1 MNNAARAHPG
11 PESRQGGLDPEKQP
25 MIEDLI
31 FASAIHSKVRRG
43 NDAAEN
49 ASRTAAD
56 ARRQAELLQCD
67 VEKLFMLTEALW
79 TILKE
84 KHGCTD
90 EELVRR
96 VQEIDLRDGKLDG
109 KVATVQPDCPQCGRK
124 LMGKRPL
131 CLYCGAEVNRVDL
144 QPFSR

>member
-1 MNNAARAHPG
+1 MAANPVSRAAT
-11 PESRQGGLDPEKQP
+11 D
-25 MIEDLI
+25 
-31 FASAIHSKVRRG
+31 VRAQ
-43 NDAAEN
+43 NEII
-49 ASRTAAD
+49 
-56 ARRQAELLQCD
+56 QCD

-90 EELVRR
+90 AELVQR

-109 KVATVQPDCPQCGRK
+109 KVAKVNPDCPKCSRK
-124 LMGKRPL
+124 LMGKRPV
-131 CLYCGAEVNRVDL
+131 CLYCGAEVARVDL

>member
-1 MNNAARAHPG
+1 
-11 PESRQGGLDPEKQP
+11 
-25 MIEDLI
+25 MIEDVI
-31 FASAIHSKVRRG
+31 FASAVHTMMDRSHDDSAGESATRVATDVRRQ
-43 NDAAEN
+43 NEFI
-49 ASRTAAD
+49 
-56 ARRQAELLQCD
+56 QCD

-90 EELVRR
+90 AELVQR

-109 KVATVQPDCPQCGRK
+109 KVAKVTPDCHQCGRK
-124 LMGKRPL
+124 LMGKRPV
-131 CLYCGAEVNRVDL
+131 CLYCGAEVARVDL

>member
-1 MNNAARAHPG
+1 
-11 PESRQGGLDPEKQP
+11 
-25 MIEDLI
+25 MIEDVL
-31 FASAIHSKVRRG
+31 FSSAVHLMDKQNRDGSESVSRSATDVRAQ
-43 NDAAEN
+43 NEII
-49 ASRTAAD
+49 
-56 ARRQAELLQCD
+56 QCD

-90 EELVRR
+90 AELVQR

-109 KVATVQPDCPQCGRK
+109 KVAKVNPDCPKCGRK
-124 LMGKRPL
+124 LMGKRPV
-131 CLYCGAEVNRVDL
+131 CLYCGAEVARVDL

>member
-1 MNNAARAHPG
+1 
-11 PESRQGGLDPEKQP
+11 
-25 MIEDLI
+25 MIEDVL
-31 FASAIHSKVRRG
+31 FSSAVHVMDKQNRDGSESVSRSATDVRAQ
-43 NDAAEN
+43 NEII
-49 ASRTAAD
+49 
-56 ARRQAELLQCD
+56 QCD

-90 EELVRR
+90 AELVQR

-109 KVATVQPDCPQCGRK
+109 KVAKVNPDCPKCSRK
-124 LMGKRPL
+124 LMGKRPV
-131 CLYCGAEVNRVDL
+131 CLYCGAEVARVDL

>member
-1 MNNAARAHPG
+1 
-11 PESRQGGLDPEKQP
+11 
-25 MIEDLI
+25 MIEDVL
-31 FASAIHSKVRRG
+31 FASAVHLMDRQNPDDGESVSRAATDVRTQ
-43 NDAAEN
+43 NEFI
-49 ASRTAAD
+49 
-56 ARRQAELLQCD
+56 QCD

-90 EELVRR
+90 AELVQR

-109 KVATVQPDCPQCGRK
+109 KVAKVNPDCPKCSRK
-124 LMGKRPL
+124 LMGKRPV
-131 CLYCGAEVNRVDL
+131 CLYCGAEVARVDL

>member
-1 MNNAARAHPG
+1 
-11 PESRQGGLDPEKQP
+11 
-25 MIEDLI
+25 MIEDVL
-31 FASAIHSKVRRG
+31 FSSAVHLLDTQNRDGGESGSRAATDVRTQ
-43 NDAAEN
+43 NEFI
-49 ASRTAAD
+49 
-56 ARRQAELLQCD
+56 QCD

-90 EELVRR
+90 AELVQR

-109 KVATVQPDCPQCGRK
+109 KVAKVNPDCPKCGRK
-124 LMGKRPL
+124 LMGKRPVY
-131 CLYCGAEVNRVDL
+131 LYCGAEVARVDL

>member
-1 MNNAARAHPG
+1 
-11 PESRQGGLDPEKQP
+11 
-25 MIEDLI
+25 MIEDVV
-31 FASAIHSKVRRG
+31 FSSAVHLMDKQNRDGGESVSRSATDVRAQ
-43 NDAAEN
+43 NEII
-49 ASRTAAD
+49 
-56 ARRQAELLQCD
+56 QCD

-90 EELVRR
+90 AELVQR

-109 KVATVQPDCPQCGRK
+109 KVAKVNPDCPKCGRK
-124 LMGKRPL
+124 LMGKRPV
-131 CLYCGAEVNRVDL
+131 CLYCGAEVARVDL

>member
-1 MNNAARAHPG
+1 
-11 PESRQGGLDPEKQP
+11 
-25 MIEDLI
+25 MIEDVL
-31 FASAIHSKVRRG
+31 FSSAVHLMDKQDRDGGESVSRSATDVRAQ
-43 NDAAEN
+43 NEII
-49 ASRTAAD
+49 
-56 ARRQAELLQCD
+56 QCD

-90 EELVRR
+90 AELVQR

-109 KVATVQPDCPQCGRK
+109 RVAKVNPDCPKCSRK
-124 LMGKRPL
+124 LMGKRPV
-131 CLYCGAEVNRVDL
+131 CLYCGAEVARVDL

>member
-1 MNNAARAHPG
+1 
-11 PESRQGGLDPEKQP
+11 
-25 MIEDLI
+25 MIENVF
-31 FASAIHSKVRRG
+31 FASAAHWMATQGHDDS
-43 NDAAEN
+43 AS
-49 ASRTAAD
+49 ASRIATEV
-56 ARRQAELLQCD
+56 RTQNEFIQCD
-67 VEKLFMLTEALW
+67 LEKLFMLTEALW

-131 CLYCGAEVNRVDL
+131 CLYCGAEVNRMDL

>member
-1 MNNAARAHPG
+1 
-11 PESRQGGLDPEKQP
+11 
-25 MIEDLI
+25 MIEDVL
-31 FASAIHSKVRRG
+31 FSSAAHLMEAQGPDGGESVSRAATDVRAQ
-43 NDAAEN
+43 NEII
-49 ASRTAAD
+49 
-56 ARRQAELLQCD
+56 QCD

-90 EELVRR
+90 AELVQR

-109 KVATVQPDCPQCGRK
+109 KVAKVNPDCPKCSRK
-124 LMGKRPL
+124 LMGKRPV
-131 CLYCGAEVNRVDL
+131 CLYCGAEVARVDL

>member
-1 MNNAARAHPG
+1 
-11 PESRQGGLDPEKQP
+11 
-25 MIEDLI
+25 MIEDVL
-31 FASAIHSKVRRG
+31 FSSAVHLMDKQDRDGGESVSRSATDVRAQ
-43 NDAAEN
+43 NEII
-49 ASRTAAD
+49 
-56 ARRQAELLQCD
+56 QCD

-90 EELVRR
+90 AELVQR

-109 KVATVQPDCPQCGRK
+109 RVAKVNPDCPKCSRK
-124 LMGKRPL
+124 LMGKRPI
-131 CLYCGAEVNRVDL
+131 CLYCGAEVARVDL

>member
-1 MNNAARAHPG
+1 
-11 PESRQGGLDPEKQP
+11 
-25 MIEDLI
+25 MIEDVL
-31 FASAIHSKVRRG
+31 FASAVHLMDRQNPDDGESVSRAATDVRTQ
-43 NDAAEN
+43 NEFI
-49 ASRTAAD
+49 
-56 ARRQAELLQCD
+56 QCD

-90 EELVRR
+90 AELVQR

-109 KVATVQPDCPQCGRK
+109 KVAKVKPDCPKCSRK
-124 LMGKRPL
+124 LMGKRPV
-131 CLYCGAEVNRVDL
+131 CLYCGAEVARVDL

>member
-1 MNNAARAHPG
+1 
-11 PESRQGGLDPEKQP
+11 
-25 MIEDLI
+25 MIEDVL
-31 FASAIHSKVRRG
+31 FSSAIHLMDKQNRDGGESVSRSATDVRAQ
-43 NDAAEN
+43 NEII
-49 ASRTAAD
+49 
-56 ARRQAELLQCD
+56 QCD

-90 EELVRR
+90 AELVQR

-109 KVATVQPDCPQCGRK
+109 KVAKVNPDCPKCSRK
-124 LMGKRPL
+124 LMGKRPV
-131 CLYCGAEVNRVDL
+131 CLYCGAEVARVDL

>member
-1 MNNAARAHPG
+1 
-11 PESRQGGLDPEKQP
+11 
-25 MIEDLI
+25 MIEDVL
-31 FASAIHSKVRRG
+31 FSSAVHLLDTQNRDGGESGSRAASDVRTQ
-43 NDAAEN
+43 NEFI
-49 ASRTAAD
+49 
-56 ARRQAELLQCD
+56 QCD

-90 EELVRR
+90 AELVQR

-109 KVATVQPDCPQCGRK
+109 KVAKVNPDCPKCSRK
-124 LMGKRPL
+124 LMGKRPV
-131 CLYCGAEVNRVDL
+131 CLYCGAEVARVDL

>member
-1 MNNAARAHPG
+1 
-11 PESRQGGLDPEKQP
+11 
-25 MIEDLI
+25 MIEDVL
-31 FASAIHSKVRRG
+31 FSSAAHSMDKQDRDGGESVSRSATDVRAQ
-43 NDAAEN
+43 NEII
-49 ASRTAAD
+49 
-56 ARRQAELLQCD
+56 QCD

-90 EELVRR
+90 AELVQR

-109 KVATVQPDCPQCGRK
+109 KVAKVNPDCPKCSRK
-124 LMGKRPL
+124 LMGKRPV
-131 CLYCGAEVNRVDL
+131 CLYCGAEVARVDL

>member
-1 MNNAARAHPG
+1 
-11 PESRQGGLDPEKQP
+11 
-25 MIEDLI
+25 MIEDVL
-31 FASAIHSKVRRG
+31 FSSAIHLMDKQNRDGGESVSRAATDVRAQ
-43 NDAAEN
+43 NEII
-49 ASRTAAD
+49 
-56 ARRQAELLQCD
+56 QCD

-90 EELVRR
+90 AELVQR

-109 KVATVQPDCPQCGRK
+109 KVAKVNPDCPKCSRK
-124 LMGKRPL
+124 LMGKRPV
-131 CLYCGAEVNRVDL
+131 CLYCGAEVARVDL

>member
-1 MNNAARAHPG
+1 
-11 PESRQGGLDPEKQP
+11 
-25 MIEDLI
+25 MIGDVL
-31 FASAIHSKVRRG
+31 FASAAHCMETQGRDDS
-43 NDAAEN
+43 AS
-49 ASRTAAD
+49 ASRTATD
-56 ARRQAELLQCD
+56 VRTQNEFIQCD

>member
-1 MNNAARAHPG
+1 
-11 PESRQGGLDPEKQP
+11 
-25 MIEDLI
+25 MIEDVL
-31 FASAIHSKVRRG
+31 FSSAVHLMDTQNRDGGESVSRAATDVRAQ
-43 NDAAEN
+43 NEII
-49 ASRTAAD
+49 
-56 ARRQAELLQCD
+56 QCD

-90 EELVRR
+90 AELVQR

-109 KVATVQPDCPQCGRK
+109 KVAKVNPDCPKCSRK
-124 LMGKRPL
+124 LMGKRPV
-131 CLYCGAEVNRVDL
+131 CLYCGAEVARVDL

>member
-1 MNNAARAHPG
+1 
-11 PESRQGGLDPEKQP
+11 
-25 MIEDLI
+25 MIEDVL
-31 FASAIHSKVRRG
+31 FSSAVHLMDTQNRDGGESVSRAATDVRAQ
-43 NDAAEN
+43 NEII
-49 ASRTAAD
+49 
-56 ARRQAELLQCD
+56 QCD

-90 EELVRR
+90 AELVQR

-109 KVATVQPDCPQCGRK
+109 KVTKVIPDCPKCGRK
-124 LMGKRPL
+124 LMGKRPV
-131 CLYCGAEVNRVDL
+131 CLYCGAEVARVDL

>member
-1 MNNAARAHPG
+1 
-11 PESRQGGLDPEKQP
+11 
-25 MIEDLI
+25 MIEDVL
-31 FASAIHSKVRRG
+31 FSSAVHLMDTQNRDGGESVSRVATDVRAQ
-43 NDAAEN
+43 NEII
-49 ASRTAAD
+49 
-56 ARRQAELLQCD
+56 QCD

-90 EELVRR
+90 AELVQR

-109 KVATVQPDCPQCGRK
+109 KVAKVNPDCPKCSRK
-124 LMGKRPL
+124 LMGKRPV
-131 CLYCGAEVNRVDL
+131 CLYCGAEVARVDL

>member
-1 MNNAARAHPG
+1 
-11 PESRQGGLDPEKQP
+11 
-25 MIEDLI
+25 MIEDVL
-31 FASAIHSKVRRG
+31 FSSAVHLMDTQNRDGGESVSRAATDVRAQ
-43 NDAAEN
+43 NEII
-49 ASRTAAD
+49 
-56 ARRQAELLQCD
+56 QCD

-90 EELVRR
+90 AELVQR

-109 KVATVQPDCPQCGRK
+109 KVAKVNPDCPKCRRK
-124 LMGKRPL
+124 LMGKRPV
-131 CLYCGAEVNRVDL
+131 CLYCGAEVARVDL